1 VDVDPRFRDD
11 FQRLLAERGLLELD
25 RYMEY
30 PDYFDEPPLYTE
42 DSQVAFLDGLSFEER
57 NRQLIRAAI
66 VHLGTLLDHSR
77 AHFAGREYDYFC
89 AVTVT
94 GWEFFEDGDL
104 LIPRFWFAN
113 PSRGVFD
120 YVRLGP
126 PVSEQSLFVSRCL
139 DDDPEYLLNED
150 VVAEFGGSRLE
161 RVFVQHVSCPLPPQ
175 VTAPE

>member
-11 FQRLLAERGLLELD
+11 FQRLLTERGLLDLNQ
-25 RYMEY
+25 YMEY

-42 DSQVAFLDGLSFEER
+42 DSQVAFLDQLPFEER
-57 NRQLIRAAI
+57 NRQLIRAAV
-66 VHLGTLLDHSR
+66 VHLGTLLDYSR
-77 AHFAGREYDYFC
+77 TYFAGREYDYFC

-113 PSRGVFD
+113 PSRGVFN
-120 YVRLGP
+120 YLRLGP
-126 PVSEQSLFVSRCL
+126 PVGEQSMFVLRCL

-150 VVAEFGGSRLE
+150 VVPEFGGSRLE
-161 RVFVQHVSCPLPPQ
+161 RVFVQHVSCPLPEQ